1 LRAGTQFESSIPP
14 RLDRLPWS
22 PWHWRLVVALGI
34 AWMLDG
40 LEVTIVGS
48 VASVLGEPGTLAL
61 SYTQI
66 GASGSAY
73 LAGAVVGSLFFGKMA
88 DRFGRKRLFMV
99 TLGLYLGATVGTALS
114 WGFAS
119 FAAFRALT
127 GAGIGGEAAAM
138 HSAIDEL
145 IPARLRGRVDLAIN
159 GTYWLGT
166 AIGAAA
172 SLVFLDER
180 LVPIAIGWRLAFA
193 LGATLGFSIIL
204 VRRYLPESPRWLLL
218 RGRVEQAESVVS
230 RIERD
235 VARGCPLPPA
245 PGAVRLTARGS
256 ATFSHVAHV
265 LFVEYPR
272 RTALGLSL
280 MIAQAFA
287 YNAVF
292 FTYAL
297 VLTRFYGVAPGKV
310 GLYLLPFAV
319 GNLCGPLV
327 LGPLFD
333 TIGRR
338 KMIASTYG
346 VAAVLLAI
354 TGWGFAHGWL
364 DAVTQTVLW
373 CIVFFVASAAA
384 SSAYLTVSE
393 LFPVELR
400 SMAVAFFYAVGTGVG
415 GLAAPTLFG
424 KLIASGSRSQVF
436 TGYLVGA
443 ALMAAAAGVAWW
455 LGISAEGRSL
465 EEITGGRPPES
476 LDRTEA
482 ADARALAAVGGVH
495 ARAAQRNAR

>member
-1 LRAGTQFESSIPP
+1 VRVGTEFESSIPP

-73 LAGAVVGSLFFGKMA
+73 LAGAIVGSLFFGKMA
-88 DRFGRKRLFMV
+88 DRFGRKRLFLV
-99 TLGLYLGATVGTALS
+99 TLGLYLGATVATALS

-119 FAAFRALT
+119 FSIFRALT

-172 SLVFLDER
+172 SLLLLDER
-180 LVPIAIGWRLAFA
+180 IVPHAIGWRLAFG
-193 LGATLGFSIIL
+193 LGAFLGFSIIL
-204 VRRYLPESPRWLLL
+204 VRRHLPESPRWLLL
-218 RGRVEQAESVVS
+218 RGHVEQAEDVAS
-230 RIERD
+230 RIERE
-235 VARGCPLPPA
+235 VARGGPLPPA
-245 PGAVRLTARGS
+245 PGPVQLTARGS

-280 MIAQAFA
+280 MTAQAFA

-297 VLTRFYGVAPGKV
+297 VLTRFYGVAPGRV
-310 GLYLLPFAV
+310 GLYLLPFAI
-319 GNLCGPLV
+319 GNLCGPLI

-333 TIGRR
+333 TVGRR
-338 KMIASTYG
+338 PMIAATY
-346 VAAVLLAI
+346 AVSALLLAG

-424 KLIASGSRSQVF
+424 RLIASGSRSQVF
-436 TGYLVGA
+436 AGYLVGSG
-443 ALMAAAAGVAWW
+443 LMAAAAVVAWW
-455 LGISAEGRSL
+455 LGISAERRSL
-465 EEITGGRPPES
+465 EEITGS
-476 LDRTEA
+476 
-482 ADARALAAVGGVH
+482 
-495 ARAAQRNAR
+495 